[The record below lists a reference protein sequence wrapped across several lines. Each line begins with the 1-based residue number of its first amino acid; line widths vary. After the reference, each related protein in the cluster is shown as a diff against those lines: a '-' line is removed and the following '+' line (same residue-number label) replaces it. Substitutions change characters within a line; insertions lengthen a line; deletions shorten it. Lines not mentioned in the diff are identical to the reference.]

1 MILCWIQD
9 QKIFVL
15 FQTTLVGHQQNL
27 GKVSKLNKITVK
39 KKKNKITVLINFL
52 ILTT

>member
-1 MILCWIQD
+1 MLDQD

-27 GKVSKLNKITVK
+27 GKVSRL
-39 KKKNKITVLINFL
+39 NKITVLINFL
-52 ILTT
+52 ILIT